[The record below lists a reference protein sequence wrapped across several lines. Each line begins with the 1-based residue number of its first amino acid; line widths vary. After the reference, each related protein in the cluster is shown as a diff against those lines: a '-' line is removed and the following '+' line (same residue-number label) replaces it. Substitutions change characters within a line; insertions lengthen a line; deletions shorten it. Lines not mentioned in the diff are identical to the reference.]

1 MCPDVLMSKS
11 TKKYGKP
18 LYTLSSSISA
28 FPQPTDKLKAEWAL
42 LDKIARKVY
51 NKPYDAL
58 NHKQAVELHFNK
70 NLGVYN
76 EISTDSRH
84 PQSAQPSQNA

>member
-1 MCPDVLMSKS
+1 MSKS
-11 TKKYGKP
+11 TKKYGKI

-28 FPQPTDKLKAEWAL
+28 FPLITEKLKTEWAL

-51 NKPYDAL
+51 NMPYDAL
-58 NHKQAVELHFNK
+58 KDKQKVELHFNK

-76 EISTDSRH
+76 ETSTNVRQ
-84 PQSAQPSQNA
+84 PQSARTS

>member
-1 MCPDVLMSKS
+1 METVSKS
-11 TKKYGKP
+11 TQKYGKI
-18 LYTLSSSISA
+18 LYSMHTDVSA
-28 FPQPTDKLKAEWAL
+28 FPKPTQKLIDEWNL

-58 NHKQAVELHFNK
+58 KDKQKIDLHLNK

-76 EISTDSRH
+76 EISANVG
-84 PQSAQPSQNA
+84 QS